1 MEKINKTNSIKIIK
15 EWLSLLKDDEILKD
29 KTKENFMRNFYSK
42 SQKYQESL
50 SEYSF
55 LHFKKKRNPDWPST
69 YCWFVVNS
77 KLIETSISPKFD
89 EYLNKE
95 YQVKIAFRFCV
106 SDLIIN
112 YRNSLNWGNIKC
124 YISGEVLYKEN
135 CHIDHYNLTFK
146 EIIKKWMD
154 INNYTF
160 DFLYQF
166 VVRKNSRSYFTDEN
180 LTKSFIDF
188 HNNNTNLRPIL
199 KSLNKC
205 NLNS

>member
-77 KLIETSISPKFD
+77 KLIKLIS
-89 EYLNKE
+89 
-95 YQVKIAFRFCV
+95 Q
-106 SDLIIN
+106 
-112 YRNSLNWGNIKC
+112 YREAL
-124 YISGEVLYKEN
+124 
-135 CHIDHYNLTFK
+135 
-146 EIIKKWMD
+146 
-154 INNYTF
+154 
-160 DFLYQF
+160 
-166 VVRKNSRSYFTDEN
+166 
-180 LTKSFIDF
+180 
-188 HNNNTNLRPIL
+188 
-199 KSLNKC
+199 
-205 NLNS
+205 

>member
-124 YISGEVLYKEN
+124 YISGEVLYQEN

-146 EIIKKWMD
+146 EIIKKYMD

>member
-124 YISGEVLYKEN
+124 YISGEVLYQEN